1 MLILFLKR
9 IKRRVSK
16 NVNVDNGCIIGSQTM
31 VTKDVPAD
39 SLVVGRPAKVVKVNI
54 RWTREDVIFH
64 KN

>member
-39 SLVVGRPAKVVKVNI
+39 SLVVGRPAKVVKENI
-54 RWTREDVIFH
+54 RWTRDNVIFH